1 MQKTFIDARF
11 LSDMQVEAYGV
22 TYLFRI
28 ENFENVDGYARCLI
42 YDATNDERYHT
53 EGYIELN
60 NHIIITKWKREYDS
74 NRENF
79 ICSHDL
85 LIEIQ

>member
-28 ENFENVDGYARCLI
+28 ENLSKGINKFMTLM
-42 YDATNDERYHT
+42 RYL
-53 EGYIELN
+53 EYI
-60 NHIIITKWKREYDS
+60 IFRQKI
-74 NRENF
+74 
-79 ICSHDL
+79 
-85 LIEIQ
+85 